1 MTAEAVKIDESSVR
15 KLLGAA
21 NPDAALLYIFISSGN
36 QPEAAEEALH
46 LSSSRL
52 SVAAATLRQLGL
64 WPEERK
70 SIIQPGERPAYSEAD
85 VVDAMERE
93 ESFRGLYQEI
103 QRMLGR
109 NLNTE
114 ELKIILGF
122 TRYLGLSADVIQLLV
137 SFCCGRARQRGA
149 NRRPSLRSIEKEAYL
164 WAENSID
171 TLEEASAY
179 IQNQNFRNS
188 RLHRLMEI
196 LQIRGRFLTQ
206 AEEKYAQSWL
216 DQGFEDEV
224 ISMAYE
230 RTCLNTGG
238 LNWAYMNKILQRWA
252 REGLTTVE
260 AIRQGDAKQPPKG
273 ASGQL
278 GQAELEAIQRVLRE
292 G

>member
-36 QPEAAEEALH
+36 QPEAAEEALR

-70 SIIQPGERPAYSEAD
+70 SIIQPGERPNYSEAD

-164 WAENSID
+164 WAENGID

-273 ASGQL
+273 ASGKL